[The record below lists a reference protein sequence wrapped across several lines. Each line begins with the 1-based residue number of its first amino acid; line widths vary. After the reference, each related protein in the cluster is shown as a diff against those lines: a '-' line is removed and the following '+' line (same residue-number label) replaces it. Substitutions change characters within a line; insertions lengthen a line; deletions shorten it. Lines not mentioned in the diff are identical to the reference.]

1 MRKEAW
7 ATSSLSDYKIYHLTP
22 FFALLWLTRTVTSF
36 LTMKEIF
43 YSVRVLGAL
52 ALIAGGALS
61 SCSVVPVGELQQID
75 GLYYTENSLAPYA
88 GVARSFYEN
97 GQKESEYHFREGLQH
112 GVQGDWYENGQK
124 ERQLNYEKGKRQGVQ
139 RTWYENGQQEMEL
152 TYEEGKK
159 EGQLLQWNK
168 DGRPEPEVKFVD
180 GVAE

>member
-1 MRKEAW
+1 MC
-7 ATSSLSDYKIYHLTP
+7 SV
-22 FFALLWLTRTVTSF
+22 FSF
-36 LTMKEIF
+36 LTMKVIS
-43 YSVRVLGAL
+43 YSVGVFSAL
-52 ALIAGGALS
+52 ALAAGLGLS
-61 SCSVVPVGELQQID
+61 SCAEVRVGELQNLD

-88 GVARSFYEN
+88 GVAHSFYEN
-97 GQKESEYHFREGLQH
+97 GQKESEYRFRGGLQH
-112 GVQGDWYENGQK
+112 GVQIDWYENGQK

-168 DGRPEPEVKFVD
+168 DGKPEPEVTFVD